1 MLIIPV
7 EQFLLAPL
15 RRAWQSLHRLL
26 LQFLVNSIFF
36 SVTHQQ
42 FFNNSTQVKERH
54 WRRKSFVNCSNLIES
69 KSVAEVLNWVRLR
82 IGKFEFHIW
91 DCCQCHTATNKNLF
105 RKLIR
110 KLFFRPK
117 AAIWMNRFV
126 NELKDKEKIDCLAE
140 TLYCLHWKKFS
151 VEESEFFDV
160 LLRKRS
166 EYASVG
172 FEWRL
177 SVYLWPQIK
186 EILNAVSCN
195 ESWPS
200 RFNIFPQLK
209 PQDKESFGK
218 RLTLS

>member
-15 RRAWQSLHRLL
+15 RRAWQSTRCIAAAIFSGFNF
-26 LQFLVNSIFF
+26 FLCHSPAII
-36 SVTHQQ
+36 
-42 FFNNSTQVKERH
+42 FNNATQVKERH
-54 WRRKSFVNCSNLIES
+54 WWRKSFVNCSNLIES

-110 KLFFRPK
+110 KVFFRPK

-126 NELKDKEKIDCLAE
+126 NELKDKEKSIALQKRFIVCIE
-140 TLYCLHWKKFS
+140 K
-151 VEESEFFDV
+151 V
-160 LLRKRS
+160 LKRRKWIFRRSSAKPS

-177 SVYLWPQIK
+177 SVYLWQQIK
-186 EILNAVSCN
+186 EILNAV
-195 ESWPS
+195 
-200 RFNIFPQLK
+200 FV
-209 PQDKESFGK
+209 
-218 RLTLS
+218 